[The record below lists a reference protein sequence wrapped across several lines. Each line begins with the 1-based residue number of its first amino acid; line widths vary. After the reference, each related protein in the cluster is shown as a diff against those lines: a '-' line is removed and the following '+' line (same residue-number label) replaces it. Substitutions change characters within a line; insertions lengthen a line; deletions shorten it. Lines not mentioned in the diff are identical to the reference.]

1 MRGLT
6 AALAAAVAV
15 GLVAVGAPQASV
27 RPVLFVGDSLTV
39 GYYASSPGKTYPAIV
54 AGRLGQHAVEISTAG
69 VTASHFARRTSYPK
83 ASVVVVEL
91 GTNDYEHQTPVRDF
105 DRAYEDVIAHVRHA
119 NPTAKLV
126 CVAVWNGSYTN
137 PGWAPST
144 KYDATIRVDCT
155 GGKVAN
161 VSGAFDVSSDRGP
174 QGTGSAFG
182 MRDQFHPND
191 AGHAAI
197 ATSVLGALHSLPTR

>member
-15 GLVAVGAPQASV
+15 ALVAVGAPQASV

-39 GYYASSPGKTYPAIV
+39 GYYASSPAKTYPALV
-54 AGRLGQHAVEISTAG
+54 AGQLGRSAVEISTAG
-69 VTASHFARRTSYPK
+69 VTASHFANRASYPK

-91 GTNDYEHQTPVRDF
+91 GTNDYEHQTPVRAF
-105 DRAYEDVIAHVRHA
+105 DRAYESVIAHVRHA

-126 CVAVWNGSYTN
+126 CVAVWNGGYTN

-144 KYDATIRVDCT
+144 TYDATIRGDCT

-161 VSGAFDVSSDRGP
+161 VSGAFEIAADRGP

-182 MRDQFHPND
+182 LRDQFHPND

-197 ATSVLGALHSLPTR
+197 ATSVLGALRSVPTR

>member
-1 MRGLT
+1 MKGLT

-15 GLVAVGAPQASV
+15 ALVAVGAPQAST

-39 GYYASSPGKTYPAIV
+39 GYYASSAATTYPALV
-54 AGRLGQHAVEISTAG
+54 ARQLGRRAVEISTAG
-69 VTASHFARRTSYPK
+69 VTAGHFAARTSYPK

-91 GTNDYEHQTPVRDF
+91 GTNDYEHQTPVRAF
-105 DRAYEDVIAHVRHA
+105 DRSYEDVIAHVRHA
-119 NPTAKLV
+119 NPSARLV

-144 KYDATIRVDCT
+144 KYDATIRGDCT

-161 VSGAFDVSSDRGP
+161 VSGAFEVASNRGP
-174 QGTGSAFG
+174 QDTGSAFG

-197 ATSVLGALHSLPTR
+197 ATSVLGALRSLPRR